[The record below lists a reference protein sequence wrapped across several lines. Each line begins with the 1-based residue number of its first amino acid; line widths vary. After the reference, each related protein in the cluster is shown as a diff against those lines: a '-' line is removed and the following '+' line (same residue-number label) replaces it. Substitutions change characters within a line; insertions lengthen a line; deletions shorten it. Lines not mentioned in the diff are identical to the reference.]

1 MIKIS
6 YPLEN
11 VPTPSSEPLRCIMQ
25 IIKRTSKKK
34 KKKKKKEKTPKNK
47 KRLSF
52 KFIFPVTIRKIYSN
66 TWKKSLVDIRHF

>member
-25 IIKRTSKKK
+25 IIKRTS
-34 KKKKKKEKTPKNK
+34 KKKKEKTPKNK

>member
-6 YPLEN
+6 FPLEN
-11 VPTPSSEPLRCIMQ
+11 VRTPSSESLQCIMQ

-34 KKKKKKEKTPKNK
+34 KKKKKKKKTTKNN

-52 KFIFPVTIRKIYSN
+52 KFIFPLTIRKIYSN